1 MRIKQLKLRNCEI
14 IQKGEINMAIS
25 AGNTYDFQEDP
36 KAVNIVDI
44 YTADNRSI
52 AIKSRVKPNT
62 KISISSPD
70 TTAIVIQPFT
80 IDIALSET
88 EDEYMATSGISNGFE
103 LEATSSQA
111 RESYLRSL
119 VDDLVWL
126 QKHKE
131 ELSPSI
137 LEELHILQHYI
148 QIVQ

>member
-111 RESYLRSL
+111 RESYLRS
-119 VDDLVWL
+119 
-126 QKHKE
+126 
-131 ELSPSI
+131 
-137 LEELHILQHYI
+137 
-148 QIVQ
+148 